1 MACLRAKIFNLKDM
15 DLKELRK
22 SKEKQEEWM
31 KVAEGI
37 KIQEFV
43 PSKEKAKAIASEVD
57 EEKK

>member
-1 MACLRAKIFNLKDM
+1 
-15 DLKELRK
+15 
-22 SKEKQEEWM
+22 M

-57 EEKK
+57 EEKKQAGEEQKVATELAQVDTSTEAA